1 VNDTELK
8 AGRLLE
14 VDKLSAQATDSRI
27 ANHFSTWVKANQT
40 LDTGSVGGAGYD
52 LSVGRY
58 LKLPAQDAIDE
69 ATIEALR
76 DKQTTYWD
84 MAPDLPQLLAE
95 KLRTENGLEVD
106 PRRQICLTS
115 GITPAIDT
123 ILSAFISA
131 GDEVVTM
138 DPDFV
143 TTFGQVRARLGEL
156 VIAPSFVESTG
167 VLDAGRWTFDPA
179 GLESAITPRTKMLV
193 YTNPN
198 NPIGYVY
205 TDDDLRAIADIAE
218 RHDLVVLENQC
229 YERIVHSDEFAR
241 SLAFSSLAT
250 LPGMSERVI
259 TTQGVSKGFHLS
271 GYRVGWVVASSAIV
285 DVLMFTQMWSSFSM
299 APTITQYG
307 VAAALTSPLREQYAR
322 DSLAVYRENID
333 TITTALL
340 EIPEVECARPA
351 GGPFCFMDIRGTGM
365 TDREV
370 TERLYAEGVNTTFG
384 APWGRRNGTG
394 HVRLALSNDPTY
406 HREAVGALVTALKK
420 ILVA

>member
-1 VNDTELK
+1 MNDNELK
-8 AGRLLE
+8 AGHLLE
-14 VDKLSAQATDSRI
+14 VDKLSARATDNPI
-27 ANHFSTWVKANQT
+27 ASHFSTWVKANQT

-69 ATIEALR
+69 ATIAALR

-84 MAPDLPQLLAE
+84 MAPDLPLILAE
-95 KLRTENGLEVD
+95 KLRVENGLDVD

-123 ILSAFISA
+123 ILSAFVSP

-156 VIAPSFVESTG
+156 VIAPSFVENKG
-167 VLDAGRWTFDPA
+167 VLDASRWTFDPA
-179 GLESAITPRTKMLV
+179 GLESVITPRTKMLV

-205 TDDDLRAIADIAE
+205 SDDDLRAIADIAE

-229 YERIVHSDEFAR
+229 YERLVHSDEFAR
-241 SLAFSSLAT
+241 SLTFSSLAS
-250 LPGMSERVI
+250 LPGMSDRVI

-271 GYRVGWVVASSAIV
+271 GYRVGWVIASPAIV
-285 DVLMFTQMWSSFSM
+285 EVLTFTQMWSSFSM
-299 APTITQYG
+299 APTVTQYG
-307 VAAALTSPLREQYAR
+307 VAVALSSPLRETYAR

-333 TITTALL
+333 TMTSALR
-340 EIPEVECARPA
+340 EIPEVECATPA
-351 GGPFCFMDIRGTGM
+351 GGPFCFMDVTGTGM

-370 TERLYAEGVNTTFG
+370 TTLLYAEGVNTTFG
-384 APWGRRNGTG
+384 GPWGRRNGDN
-394 HVRLALSNDPTY
+394 HVRLALSNDPAY
-406 HREAVGALVTALKK
+406 HREAVGALVTGLKK
-420 ILVA
+420 ILAS